1 MDVEVTGIKKAY
13 SRKKVLADIS
23 FSVDAGSCV
32 AILGSNGS
40 GKSTLLSILAGVRKA
55 DGGSFYVHG
64 RPNEICQQA
73 DGCLVREQGKKHPSS
88 IRGTDLL
95 RHSGQIP
102 KVLGY
107 VPQGDPLMEELNAW
121 DNLRMWYDRETLRRE
136 LSVGALKLLGID
148 SFLKTPVRR
157 MSGGMKKRLSIGC
170 AVVSHPGI
178 LVLDEP
184 SAALDPVCKENIR
197 AFLDVYR
204 KEGGI
209 VLMATHDAQDLEL
222 CNVCYILRGG
232 VLHPWQYDGDF
243 HRLAGELCEK
253 NL

>member
-1 MDVEVTGIKKAY
+1 MDVEIAGIKKAY
-13 SRKKVLADIS
+13 SRKKVLTDIS
-23 FSVDAGSCV
+23 FSIGAGSCA

-55 DGGSFYVHG
+55 DGGSFFY
-64 RPNEICQQA
+64 
-73 DGCLVREQGKKHPSS
+73 
-88 IRGTDLL
+88 RGTDLL
-95 RHSGQIP
+95 REPGQIP
-102 KVLGY
+102 RTLGY

-121 DNLRMWYDRETLRRE
+121 DNLRMWYDRETLKRE
-136 LSVGALKLLGID
+136 LAEGALKILGID

-197 AFLDVYR
+197 QFLDAYR
-204 KEGGI
+204 RGGGI

-222 CNVCYILRGG
+222 CNACYILKDGT
-232 VLHPWQYDGDF
+232 LHPWQYDGDF
-243 HRLAGELCEK
+243 HRLAEAL
-253 NL
+253 

>member
-1 MDVEVTGIKKAY
+1 MQIEVAGIRKAY
-13 SRKKVLADIS
+13 SRKKVLTDIS
-23 FSVDAGSCV
+23 FSMEAGSCA

-40 GKSTLLSILAGVRKA
+40 GKSTLLSVLAGVRRA
-55 DGGSFYVHG
+55 DGGSFFY
-64 RPNEICQQA
+64 
-73 DGCLVREQGKKHPSS
+73 
-88 IRGTDLL
+88 RGTDLL
-95 RHSGQIP
+95 RHPGQIP

-121 DNLRMWYDRETLRRE
+121 DNLRMWYDRETLKRE
-136 LSVGALKLLGID
+136 LAAGALGLLGID
-148 SFLKTPVRR
+148 GFLKTPVHR

-197 AFLDVYR
+197 QYLSAYMQ
-204 KEGGI
+204 EGGS

-222 CNVCYILRGG
+222 CNVCYILRDGT
-232 VLHPWQYDGDF
+232 LHPYRYDGDF
-243 HRLAGELCEK
+243 HKLAEELE
-253 NL
+253 

>member
-1 MDVEVTGIKKAY
+1 MQIEVTGIKKAY
-13 SRKKVLADIS
+13 SRKQVLTDIS

-40 GKSTLLSILAGVRKA
+40 GKSTLLSVLAGVRKA
-55 DGGSFYVHG
+55 DGGSFFY
-64 RPNEICQQA
+64 
-73 DGCLVREQGKKHPSS
+73 
-88 IRGTDLL
+88 RGTDLL

-102 KVLGY
+102 GVLGY

-121 DNLRMWYDRETLRRE
+121 DNLRMWYDRATLRRE
-136 LSVGALKLLGID
+136 LSEGTLKLLGVD
-148 SFLKTPVRR
+148 GFLKTPVRR

-253 NL
+253 DASQYGHFPQNGIGRDR

>member
-1 MDVEVTGIKKAY
+1 MDVEIAGIKKAY
-13 SRKKVLADIS
+13 SRKKVLTDIS
-23 FSVDAGSCV
+23 FSIGAGSCA

-55 DGGSFYVHG
+55 DGGSFFY
-64 RPNEICQQA
+64 
-73 DGCLVREQGKKHPSS
+73 
-88 IRGTDLL
+88 RGTDLL
-95 RHSGQIP
+95 REPGQIP
-102 KVLGY
+102 RTLGY
-107 VPQGDPLMEELNAW
+107 VPQEDPLMEELNAW
-121 DNLRMWYDRETLRRE
+121 DNLRMWYDRETLKRE
-136 LSVGALKLLGID
+136 LAEGALKILGID

-197 AFLDVYR
+197 QFLDAYR
-204 KEGGI
+204 REGGI

-222 CNVCYILRGG
+222 CNACYILKDGT
-232 VLHPWQYDGDF
+232 LHPWQYDGDF
-243 HRLAGELCEK
+243 HRLAEAL
-253 NL
+253 